1 MTEEQLKQAT
11 SYLSGLRAAEIAL
24 YRLGNYIPNGTF
36 FALEIGTEHI
46 YLDSELAE
54 QIVKLA
60 TDYYQKE
67 KAECQQKFD
76 AL

>member
-1 MTEEQLKQAT
+1 MTEEKLEQAT
-11 SYLSGLRAAEIAL
+11 AYLSGSRRAEMAL
-24 YRLGNYIPNGTF
+24 NKLGKYIPSETPF
-36 FALEIGTEHI
+36 WIKIGI
-46 YLDSELAE
+46 DQIPIDNELAE

-60 TDYYQKE
+60 TDYYQKK

>member
-1 MTEEQLKQAT
+1 MTEEKLEQAT
-11 SYLSGLRAAEIAL
+11 AYLSRVRGAKVSLKI
-24 YRLGNYIPNGTF
+24 LGKYKPNATLFAIKIGSDNVYI
-36 FALEIGTEHI
+36 
-46 YLDSELAE
+46 DDELAE

-67 KAECQQKFD
+67 ETECQQKFD

>member
-1 MTEEQLKQAT
+1 MTEEKLEQAT
-11 SYLSGLRAAEIAL
+11 AYLSRVRGAESALKKLGKYKPHAALFGI
-24 YRLGNYIPNGTF
+24 R
-36 FALEIGTEHI
+36 IGEDYI
-46 YLDSELAE
+46 YLENELAK

-60 TDYYQKE
+60 TDYYQKK

>member
-1 MTEEQLKQAT
+1 MTEEKLEQAT
-11 SYLSGLRAAEIAL
+11 AYLSGVRRAEMAL
-24 YRLGNYIPNGTF
+24 NKLGKYKPHA
-36 FALEIGTEHI
+36 ALFGIRIGDDHI
-46 YLDSELAE
+46 LIDEELAE

>member
-1 MTEEQLKQAT
+1 MTEEKLEQAT
-11 SYLSGLRAAEIAL
+11 TLLSGVRGAEEAL
-24 YRLGNYIPNGTF
+24 KRLGNYNPNATLC
-36 FALEIGTEHI
+36 AIRIGDDYVYIDTA
-46 YLDSELAE
+46 LAE

-60 TDYYQKE
+60 TDYFQTK